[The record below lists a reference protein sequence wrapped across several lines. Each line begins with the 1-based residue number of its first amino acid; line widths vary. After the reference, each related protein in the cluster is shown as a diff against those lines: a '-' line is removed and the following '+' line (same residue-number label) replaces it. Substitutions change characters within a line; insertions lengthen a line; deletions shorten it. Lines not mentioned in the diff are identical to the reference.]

1 MCFCHESSFELNNE
15 IRRKEFQKKTVF
27 KFSVSCKSCGR
38 GSCLSCIDV
47 ILKKFLVQSRSDPWY
62 LQYLSYQH
70 ELFCMKEKGLR
81 SFSLTSDYCN
91 SCQVSK
97 RLNFAQCTSCY
108 PNEEYAGDDY
118 DEEDDLFED
127 SLDESNDEHSLSA
140 DDKKPNEQ
148 LEELQA
154 DSLRER
160 IVPLTRGQRRVE
172 ARRKKMKKNNGDDGV
187 NSVTDEVRYC
197 IIYCTLYY

>member
-1 MCFCHESSFELNNE
+1 MCEEE
-15 IRRKEFQKKTVF
+15 
-27 KFSVSCKSCGR
+27 G
-38 GSCLSCIDV
+38 LS
-47 ILKKFLVQSRSDPWY
+47 
-62 LQYLSYQH
+62 
-70 ELFCMKEKGLR
+70 

-197 IIYCTLYY
+197 IIYVHYITESNITNGVIFQLTCMIGFRCFQWSYFL